1 MAPTPTLGSHPPERG
16 PRPCPGHTSSRRGQW
31 HRQTRHLA
39 AHGPQGDGA
48 PTPPPPTG
56 EAQLWPSSPEGWGR
70 RRCPDRKWGLQ
81 WSPGPQKRLL
91 LPASFLGSQGGAAGA
106 AGRSPQSLFSGLS
119 RLAAFGGSRATPS
132 LLPPAVPPRRGLGFC
147 PSPGQG
153 SPSRPVLRRPGHW
166 APRSS
171 PPPLTCRLLCPPD
184 ISWCLQGGL
193 LGGPAPQAQPGSEVG
208 DCRHSK
214 GWPAP
219 GQPWTPSPCT
229 PTPCPTPPPGQN
241 RHLQEAPGPLARSR
255 SCLAGRWRTCSP
267 RTQREEKPP
276 GTCVPMTRRHAAGH
290 LQARWPERRPTPPS
304 VVRPLQPPPEGLLG
318 PRPSWPRCLLGQM
331 LRPAGTS
338 CLCLAVGL
346 CPGHAVPPARSLPSA
361 PTATEHVGVAGL
373 AGSTTN
379 RSLFTKSR
387 THRILSQEAIRAG
400 VTGPA
405 ARPPPSGCFQ
415 VSVAQVQGSPRARA
429 LRLGGITPSH
439 GGMSG
444 PQKIRLSSKL
454 WDPKMWPSSEEGSL
468 QM

>member
-1 MAPTPTLGSHPPERG
+1 MQTFEGLASTGSALDPQSLHPDS
-16 PRPCPGHTSSRRGQW
+16 C
-31 HRQTRHLA
+31 
-39 AHGPQGDGA
+39 
-48 PTPPPPTG
+48 PTPP
-56 EAQLWPSSPEGWGR
+56 
-70 RRCPDRKWGLQ
+70 
-81 WSPGPQKRLL
+81 
-91 LPASFLGSQGGAAGA
+91 
-106 AGRSPQSLFSGLS
+106 
-119 RLAAFGGSRATPS
+119 
-132 LLPPAVPPRRGLGFC
+132 
-147 PSPGQG
+147 
-153 SPSRPVLRRPGHW
+153 
-166 APRSS
+166 
-171 PPPLTCRLLCPPD
+171 
-184 ISWCLQGGL
+184 
-193 LGGPAPQAQPGSEVG
+193 
-208 DCRHSK
+208 
-214 GWPAP
+214 
-219 GQPWTPSPCT
+219 
-229 PTPCPTPPPGQN
+229 PPPGQN
-241 RHLQEAPGPLARSR
+241 RHLQEAPGPLARLR

-276 GTCVPMTRRHAAGH
+276 GTCVPMTRHHAAGH